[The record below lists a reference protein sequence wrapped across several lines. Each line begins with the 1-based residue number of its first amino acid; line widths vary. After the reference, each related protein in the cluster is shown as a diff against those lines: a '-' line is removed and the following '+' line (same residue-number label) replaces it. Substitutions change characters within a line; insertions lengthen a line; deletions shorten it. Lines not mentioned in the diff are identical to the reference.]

1 MIVMYGSTTC
11 EDTAITRS
19 RLDAL
24 GVPYEERL
32 IDRDPAARHAL
43 DTLAGGRIVTPTL
56 DLGDGGSLLAEPSLE
71 ELGRRLVTGGHNVAP
86 PAADAVGNDLAARPI
101 PIAGVRTA
109 DGEPWSLRG
118 WRGRR
123 ATALFLAHDAG
134 CLACWGY
141 AKQLARQ
148 ADALAEVEAAPVV
161 VIAGEPAAAATWRH
175 EVGDSMTLLADRAG
189 EWKARLG
196 AYLGFDPAGAT
207 MLLLDR
213 YGAPSGVAEA
223 DEAGGL
229 IDPSEATRWLRHLA
243 LECPECTEVL
253 PWGEP

>member
-11 EDTAITRS
+11 EDTAIARS
-19 RLDAL
+19 RLEAL
-24 GVPYEERL
+24 DIPYEAHQ
-32 IDRDPAARHAL
+32 IDRDPAAREAL
-43 DTLAGGRIVTPTL
+43 DALAGGRIVTPTI
-56 DLGDGGSLLAEPSLE
+56 DIGDGGELLAEPSLE
-71 ELGRRLVTGGHNVAP
+71 DLGRRLVQAGHRVAP
-86 PAADAVGNDLAARPI
+86 PEARSIGGHLAARPV
-101 PIAGVRTA
+101 PIAELRSA
-109 DGEPWSLRG
+109 EGEPFSLRK

-148 ADALAEVEAAPVV
+148 GDALAEVEAAPVI
-161 VIAGEPAAAATWRH
+161 VIAGETADAATWRH
-175 EVGDSMTLLADRAG
+175 ELGEAVSLLADPGGA
-189 EWKARLG
+189 WKATL
-196 AYLGFDPAGAT
+196 AAHLAFDPT
-207 MLLLDR
+207 RPTLLLLDR
-213 YGAPSGVAEA
+213 YGAPSGISDA

-253 PWGEP
+253 PWGEA

>member
-19 RLDAL
+19 RLEAL
-24 GVPYEERL
+24 GVPYQEHL
-32 IDRDPAARHAL
+32 IDRDPAARAAL
-43 DTLAGGRIVTPTL
+43 AALADGRIVTPTL

-71 ELGRRLVTGGHNVAP
+71 ELGRRLVAGGHDVVP
-86 PAADAVGNDLAARPI
+86 PAAASVGPGLAARPV
-101 PIAGVRTA
+101 PIAVVRTA
-109 DGEPWSLRG
+109 EDEPFSLRR

-123 ATALFLAHDAG
+123 ATALFLAHDAR

-148 ADALAEVEAAPVV
+148 GDALAEVEAAPVV
-161 VIAGEPAAAATWRH
+161 LIAGIPADAATWRH
-175 EVGDSMTLLADRAG
+175 EVGESVTLLADPEGR
-189 EWKARLG
+189 WKATL
-196 AYLGFDPAGAT
+196 AAHLGFDPAHPAL
-207 MLLLDR
+207 LLLDR
-213 YGAPSGVAEA
+213 YGAPSGVSSAH
-223 DEAGGL
+223 EAGGL

-253 PWGEP
+253 PWGEA

>member
-24 GVPYEERL
+24 GVPYQERL
-32 IDRDPAARHAL
+32 IDRDPAAREAL

-56 DLGDGGSLLAEPSLE
+56 DPGDGGSLLAEPSLE
-71 ELGRRLVTGGHNVAP
+71 ELGRRLVAGGHHVAP
-86 PAADAVGNDLAARPI
+86 PTADAVGGDLAARPI
-101 PIAGVRTA
+101 PIASLPTA
-109 DGEPWSLRG
+109 DGEPWSLRR

-123 ATALFLAHDAG
+123 ATALFLAHDAA
-134 CLACWGY
+134 CLPCWGY

-161 VIAGEPAAAATWRH
+161 VVAGEPADAATWRH
-175 EVGDSMTLLADRAG
+175 EVGESLTLLADADG
-189 EWKARLG
+189 AWKATLA
-196 AYLGFDPAGAT
+196 AYLGFDPARPT
-207 MLLLDR
+207 VLLLDR
-213 YGAPSGVAEA
+213 YGAPSGVSSAE
-223 DEAGGL
+223 EAGGL
-229 IDPSEATRWLRHLA
+229 VDPSEATRWLRHLA
-243 LECPECTEVL
+243 LECPECTEIL